1 MKGAEVSF
9 AYVVYYVPQ
18 NKDLFP
24 VIYASFDSEDI
35 AEAVASKTYGCFVA
49 KVPHICCDKI
59 VVA

>member
-1 MKGAEVSF
+1 MSF